1 MKSNKRLTIG
11 FAGIADFRSIIGQ
24 NIVAGINSAARDFN
38 INLINFIGVIRYS
51 LAEDIE
57 YYSHYKKKL
66 LYLNKNNLD
75 GLISWASSFQYF
87 LSKEEIEEF
96 HHKLSPLP
104 VVSIGLPLKDIP
116 LVVIDNHS
124 GVNELMTH
132 LLNVHGYTKF
142 AFIGCKGHFYYD
154 ERYEAYKDVLKS
166 NNIPY
171 NPDLVYIINEIDNRQ
186 QIKQCLDVFLKKR
199 KLLIK
204 KDIEVFV
211 TASDLIAQ
219 KLVEE
224 LQELN
229 INVPNDVAVVGFN
242 NQLDSIRS
250 YPPLTTVDPHF
261 FQIGYQS
268 IVLLISM
275 INGKNVPSKK
285 VSMPCQMI
293 IRQSCGCFEDL
304 IAKAEIKEQL
314 VSNANKSFDLLI
326 KEHYTTIVKKL
337 KDIIIKFDK
346 NFNDNH
352 AIELLDS
359 FTSDV
364 INVSTYRFL
373 HAIKKYFFD
382 YKNVSEE
389 KLIVWQNVI
398 SEIRNLLLP
407 FYIGN
412 NNILPRVE
420 NIFHQTRVMIDVAY
434 SYINFSKKGDV
445 YKTGAMVRI
454 AADFSSVE
462 DLDKII
468 NLIKIHLSEVE
479 IPGIYLA
486 LHEEPKGDIGRAY
499 LRLAI
504 DKTGEL
510 DIDNHQ
516 TVIPAYHLSQVLD
529 VIPKDSRFSM
539 MFELI
544 YYQDLYLGFILFEM
558 GPMNI
563 PIYDTLR
570 TILSPSLYRAVLL
583 HKKAED
589 KKGQKL
595 LIHGIELKGI
605 KNEKEIEENIIE
617 SDEDKKNIN
626 AHKILDYLL
635 AHIGEPTDL
644 EKIAKDMNISV
655 PSLIRKTKILTG
667 YSIQKLHE
675 ILKMEKAKNLLENKL
690 YNISEIADKLGYQ
703 NQFYFS
709 QVFKKH
715 TGMSPKKWVELHQKK

>member
-1 MKSNKRLTIG
+1 MKSTKRLTIG

-24 NIVAGINSAARDFN
+24 NIVAGINSAAKDFN

-57 YYSHYKKKL
+57 YYTHYKKKL

-96 HHKLSPLP
+96 HHKLAPLP
-104 VVSIGLPLKDIP
+104 VVAIGLPLKDIP
-116 LVVIDNHS
+116 LIMIDNYS
-124 GVNELMTH
+124 GINELMTH
-132 LLNVHGYTKF
+132 LINVHGYTKF

-154 ERYEAYKDVLKS
+154 ERFEAYKEVLKS

-171 NPDLVYIINEIDNRQ
+171 NPDLVYTINEIDNRQ
-186 QIKQCLDVFLKKR
+186 QIKQCLDVLLKKR
-199 KLLIK
+199 KLLFK

-224 LQELN
+224 LEELGV
-229 INVPNDVAVVGFN
+229 NVPNDVAVVGFN

-261 FQIGYQS
+261 FQLGYQS
-268 IVLLISM
+268 IVLLLSI
-275 INGKNVPSKK
+275 INGKTPTSKK
-285 VSMPCQMI
+285 ISMPCQLI

-304 IAKAEIKEQL
+304 ITKAEIKEQMI
-314 VSNANKSFDLLI
+314 SSANKSFDLLI
-326 KEHYTTIVKKL
+326 KEHYPTIVKKL

-352 AIELLDS
+352 AVELLES
-359 FTSDV
+359 FTTDV
-364 INVSTYRFL
+364 LDSSSYRFL

-382 YKNVSEE
+382 YRNVSEE
-389 KLIVWQNVI
+389 KLVIWQNVI

-412 NNILPRVE
+412 SSILPKVE

-434 SYINFSKKGDV
+434 SYLNFSKKGDV

-454 AADFSSVE
+454 AADFSNAE
-462 DLDKII
+462 DINKII
-468 NLIKIHLSEVE
+468 NLVKIHLAELE

-486 LHEEPKGDIGRAY
+486 LHHEPKTDMGRCY
-499 LRLAI
+499 LKFVL
-504 DKTGEL
+504 DKEGEMEFDDYQILIPPYNLSPLL
-510 DIDNHQ
+510 DI
-516 TVIPAYHLSQVLD
+516 
-529 VIPKDSRFSM
+529 IPKDIRYSL

-544 YYQDLYLGFILFEM
+544 YYQDLYLGFILFVM

-570 TILSPSLYRAVLL
+570 TILSPSIYRAMVLS
-583 HKKAED
+583 KKQED
-589 KKGQKL
+589 KKTKKL
-595 LIHGIELKGI
+595 LISQNEFRNIKFNEEEPNNIEFD
-605 KNEKEIEENIIE
+605 
-617 SDEDKKNIN
+617 SKNIN
-626 AHKILDYLL
+626 AHKILEYLMT
-635 AHIGEPTDL
+635 HINEPTNL
-644 EKIAKDMNISV
+644 EKFAKDLNISV
-655 PSLIRKTKILTG
+655 PSLIRKTKQLTG
-667 YSIQKLHE
+667 YSLQKLHE
-675 ILKMEKAKNLLENKL
+675 ILKIEKAKSMLENKM
-690 YNISEIADKLGYQ
+690 YTISEIADKLGYQ

-715 TGMSPKKWVELHQKK
+715 TGMSPKKWLELHK